1 MSWNFDNVNI
11 WVYMAVIFAATAVGS
26 TIVLRLLVRYLYEK
40 QELDAANALAEVK
53 RFIDP
58 RRLLSMRVFFAF
70 AAFAVLFIL
79 QILLGVEK
87 MLIALPVAAAVGFA
101 SWRLVLA
108 WYLWKAAKRREAFQ
122 AKILDLTMGLA
133 NGMKSGLALGQSLDA
148 VSRRIGDPMRE
159 EIATLMREVRFGLDY
174 PTAFENLRRRMPGED
189 MHLLATSVALTTR
202 SGGSLSDVLDE
213 MSETIRRRIEFHER
227 LKSMTEQGRYEALVI
242 ALAPLAAFALFYL
255 IDPVLMRPLV
265 QTGIGWCA
273 IGVASCLIYAG
284 YKILR
289 KITNVEV

>member
-1 MSWNFDNVNI
+1 MTNWTCMVL
-11 WVYMAVIFAATAVGS
+11 IFGATTVGS
-26 TIVLRLLVRYLYEK
+26 VIVLRLFVRYLHEK
-40 QELDAANALAEVK
+40 LEFGRDGVLNGIR

-58 RRLLSMRVFFAF
+58 SNLLSMRVLFACGAF
-70 AAFAVLFIL
+70 ALLFIL
-79 QILLGVEK
+79 QMVFGVEK
-87 MLIALPVAAAVGFA
+87 MVIAIPVSIAVGILV
-101 SWRLVLA
+101 WRLVLL
-108 WYLWKAAKRREAFQ
+108 YFLWKVYKRRDAFQ
-122 AKILDLTMGLA
+122 LKVLDLTMGLA

-148 VSRRIGDPMRE
+148 VSKRIGEPMRE
-159 EIATLMREVRFGLDY
+159 EIATLLREVRFGLDY

-202 SGGSLSDVLDE
+202 SGGSLAEVLDE
-213 MSETIRRRIEFHER
+213 MSDTIRRRTEFQER

-242 ALAPLAAFALFYL
+242 SLAPVAAFALFYL

-273 IGVASCLIYAG
+273 IGVATGLIYAG

>member
-1 MSWNFDNVNI
+1 MTTWSC
-11 WVYMAVIFAATAVGS
+11 MALIFGATTVGS
-26 TIVLRLLVRYLYEK
+26 AIVLRIFVRFLHEK
-40 QELDAANALAEVK
+40 QELGQEGVLNDVR

-58 RRLLSMRVFFAF
+58 RHLLSLRVLFAC
-70 AAFAVLFIL
+70 AAFALLFIL
-79 QILLGVEK
+79 QMVFGVEK
-87 MLIALPVAAAVGFA
+87 MVIAVPVSLAAGFLA
-101 SWRLVLA
+101 WRLVLL
-108 WYLWKAAKRREAFQ
+108 YFLWKASRRREAFQ
-122 AKILDLTMGLA
+122 SKVLDLTMGLA

-148 VSRRIGDPMRE
+148 VSKRIGEPMRE
-159 EIATLMREVRFGLDY
+159 EIATLLREVRFGLDY

-202 SGGSLSDVLDE
+202 SGGSLAEVLDE
-213 MSETIRRRIEFHER
+213 MSDTIRRRTEFQER
-227 LKSMTEQGRYEALVI
+227 LKSMTAQGRYEALVI
-242 ALAPLAAFALFYL
+242 SLAPAAAFVLFYL

-273 IGVASCLIYAG
+273 IGVATGLIYAG